1 MKTRAS
7 RYKRYAQFRITKAS
21 SSTVAVLHLNDND
34 LEDNIKLTFFKSKFL
49 FLVSLDNK
57 ISNQTNSCLL
67 TY

>member
-21 SSTVAVLHLNDND
+21 SSKVAVLHLNDND
-34 LEDNIKLTFFKSKFL
+34 LEDNIKLMFFKSKFL